1 MLVEGADATLDGVGH
16 VVEVLQ
22 HGLFVHV
29 VQDAA
34 GRTGCAVDHTGEG
47 IIFHQG
53 VELVLA
59 LGNLHGEDA
68 VCIEAVG
75 HVNGLVQ

>member
-1 MLVEGADATLDGVGH
+1 MLP
-16 VVEVLQ
+16 
-22 HGLFVHV
+22 
-29 VQDAA
+29 A
-34 GRTGCAVDHTGEG
+34 GSTVDHTGEG

-68 VCIEAVG
+68 VGIEAVG
-75 HVNGLVQ
+75 HVDGLVQ